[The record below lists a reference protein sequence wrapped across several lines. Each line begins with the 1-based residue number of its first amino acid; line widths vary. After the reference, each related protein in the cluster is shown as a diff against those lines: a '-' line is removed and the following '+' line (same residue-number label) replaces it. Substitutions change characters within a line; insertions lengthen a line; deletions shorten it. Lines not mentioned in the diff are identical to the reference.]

1 MYSKKVIQHFQNP
14 RNMGKMKNPDAM
26 GEVGNPT
33 CLLPDEKIF
42 LDPEFT
48 VIKNTGKKNLIFSH
62 DASKNKIINKSSRD
76 YNGKIIE
83 IKNALGKIS
92 LTPEHLIYALKLP
105 NHSKY
110 FRTKHKQ
117 KLIPAWYHAKHLEQR
132 DIVLY
137 PILKKIKDIKYIK
150 IDIPKK
156 KFDFKSID
164 IPKKIQL
171 NSELLRLFGYFLSE
185 GNIQDKP
192 CKTYISFSLNIKE
205 KDIVKDIKKISKKL
219 FGLDVKI
226 KEVPKNKVVIVFL
239 YNARLARFFKQLF
252 GNGAEYKKIPNFI
265 MTLPLDKQKSLIE
278 GLWKGDGC
286 INLNRI
292 GPRAGYVTISY
303 HLAQQIKLLLIR
315 QKIVLSM
322 YEEKEKKVNGVN
334 HKKAYRIHVGHR
346 DSLKI
351 LCKILGIKYSSK
363 GSYKSITSWFD
374 NDFLYTPI
382 TKIERKDYKGKVYNL
397 EVEDKHS
404 FLSEAFALHNCGD
417 IMRLYLKIKD
427 DKIID
432 ISFETMG
439 CVAAISTSSM
449 ITEMAKGKTLA
460 QALKIS
466 YNDVANELG
475 KLPPVKV
482 HCADLA
488 VKALQKAIKN
498 YGSSKT
504 KTH

>member
-1 MYSKKVIQHFQNP
+1 
-14 RNMGKMKNPDAM
+14 
-26 GEVGNPT
+26 
-33 CLLPDEKIF
+33 
-42 LDPEFT
+42 
-48 VIKNTGKKNLIFSH
+48 
-62 DASKNKIINKSSRD
+62 
-76 YNGKIIE
+76 
-83 IKNALGKIS
+83 
-92 LTPEHLIYALKLP
+92 
-105 NHSKY
+105 
-110 FRTKHKQ
+110 
-117 KLIPAWYHAKHLEQR
+117 
-132 DIVLY
+132 
-137 PILKKIKDIKYIK
+137 
-150 IDIPKK
+150 
-156 KFDFKSID
+156 
-164 IPKKIQL
+164 
-171 NSELLRLFGYFLSE
+171 
-185 GNIQDKP
+185 
-192 CKTYISFSLNIKE
+192 
-205 KDIVKDIKKISKKL
+205 
-219 FGLDVKI
+219 
-226 KEVPKNKVVIVFL
+226 
-239 YNARLARFFKQLF
+239 
-252 GNGAEYKKIPNFI
+252 
-265 MTLPLDKQKSLIE
+265 
-278 GLWKGDGC
+278 
-286 INLNRI
+286 
-292 GPRAGYVTISY
+292 
-303 HLAQQIKLLLIR
+303 
-315 QKIVLSM
+315 M